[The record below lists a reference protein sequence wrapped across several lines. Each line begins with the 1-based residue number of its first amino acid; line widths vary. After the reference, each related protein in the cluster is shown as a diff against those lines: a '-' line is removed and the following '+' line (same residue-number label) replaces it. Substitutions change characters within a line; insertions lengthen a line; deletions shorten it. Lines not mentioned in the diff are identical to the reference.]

1 MEKHQDES
9 YSDKGELMGEGAN
22 KNKTQ
27 MSTRAH
33 GISRVC
39 IIIRSS

>member
-1 MEKHQDES
+1 MMEKHQDES
-9 YSDKGELMGEGAN
+9 YSDKGELLGEGAN

-33 GISRVC
+33 
-39 IIIRSS
+39 